1 MFNMKLTFRLLFIA
15 MFLSNCK
22 AIIMKVYKIKSPE
35 IENKSSILKSAN
47 RYKLDTTNIFTV
59 SSEYYLKKL
68 KESDGIPNA
77 SVYDARGN
85 YIEYRKTDTS
95 CNAGLFEFIPKLK
108 LDTVLNYKTK
118 ETLQNELT
126 KFRDLD
132 GNILANILDKNYD
145 FYILI
150 FNTVWTGNLNKD
162 HVKVWEDLAKN
173 NTKSKIK
180 VFKINL
186 DIQEY
191 WNKNEQGIIIK
202 KLEGK

>member
-1 MFNMKLTFRLLFIA
+1 
-15 MFLSNCK
+15 
-22 AIIMKVYKIKSPE
+22 MKVYKIKSPE

-150 FNTVWTGNLNKD
+150 FNTVWIGNLNKD

>member
-1 MFNMKLTFRLLFIA
+1 MKLTFRLLFIA

-35 IENKSSILKSAN
+35 IENKLSILKSAN

-77 SVYDARGN
+77 AVYDAKGN

-132 GNILANILDKNYD
+132 GNILVNVLDKNYD

-173 NTKSKIK
+173 NMKSKIK
-180 VFKINL
+180 VFTINL

-191 WNKNEQGIIIK
+191 WNKNEQEIIIK